1 LKAEH
6 EVFRFDQ
13 FRPIGSLLVRVT
25 KGRNIRSFELGLPGN
40 VGCRIT
46 WDPSRLLSP
55 SARKKKEFDLAAITP
70 QPLGETVFLYSASP
84 IWSALHP
91 SETVNRLKRVMP
103 SSATVI
109 ASEVDVKVEHD
120 SLTFPVLQPLCKEN
134 DVLFLEPWR
143 NMGAALVFDVQ
154 FSDFLNVLPGA
165 EYSLGEVVVPV
176 SDVINQTKVGGWFDI
191 TRDSADQSVLKDHP
205 QIYLE
210 VSWISPENG
219 DDTSNETAREASKAI
234 QEELLRS
241 ALVVKQQKDRLG
253 LLSGSIGAFNTVR
266 GISAN
271 LQMVQ
276 NALGKG
282 LCLAESIVHLFDFT
296 VSISF

>member
-1 LKAEH
+1 M
-6 EVFRFDQ
+6 
-13 FRPIGSLLVRVT
+13 VRVT

-55 SARKKKEFDLAAITP
+55 SSKKKKEFDLAAITP
-70 QPLGETVFLYSASP
+70 LPLGETVFLYSAGP
-84 IWSALHP
+84 VWSALHP

-109 ASEVDVKVEHD
+109 ASEVEVNSGQD

-134 DVLFLEPWR
+134 DVLFLEPWG
-143 NMGAALVFDVQ
+143 NLGAALVFDVQ

-176 SDVINQTKVGGWFDI
+176 SDVIQQTKVCGWFDI
-191 TRDSADQSVLKDHP
+191 ARDSADHSALKDHP

-210 VSWISPENG
+210 VSWIPPETG
-219 DDTSNETAREASKAI
+219 DDTSNETAREASNAI

-241 ALVVKQQKDRLG
+241 ALVVKQQNDRLG

-266 GISAN
+266 GMRAN

-282 LCLAESIVHLFDFT
+282 LCLAESILHLFDFT
-296 VSISF
+296 VSISYWVGCSSLTLKNAGRTHSSR